1 MSIND
6 WIAPDAMK
14 GKVVFITGGGSGINL
29 GIGKTFARVGAD
41 VAICGRSLERLEG
54 AARELEALGAR
65 VSASVADVRDY
76 DALAAALETS
86 RRELG
91 SVDVLVCGAAG
102 NFVARA
108 EAMNAKG
115 FRTVVEIDLLGSFNA
130 SHAAFGQLKETRGS
144 ILFISAGQSVMPFV
158 GQSHGGAA
166 KAGIDNLMA
175 SLALEWGRFGIR
187 SNALVPGAI
196 AGTEGMKRLDEAA
209 GEDTWTSMIPLGRYG
224 GTDEVGAMAVMLSLP
239 LSSYVTGTRV
249 VVDGGMALSGSG
261 LYNRAVSLPALER
274 LTKMPPR

>member
-1 MSIND
+1 MGINE

-14 GKVVFITGGGSGINL
+14 GKVVFITGGASGINL

-41 VAICGRSLERLEG
+41 VAICGRSADKLER
-54 AARELEALGAR
+54 AAEELRGLGAR
-65 VSASVADVRDY
+65 VSATVADVRDY
-76 DALAAALETS
+76 DALAAALEAS
-86 RRELG
+86 RTALG

-130 SHAAFGQLKETRGS
+130 SHAAFGQLKQTRGS
-144 ILFISAGQSVMPFV
+144 IIFISAGQAVMPFV

-187 SNALVPGAI
+187 SNSLVPGAI
-196 AGTEGMKRLDEAA
+196 SGTEGMKRLGEAA
-209 GEDTWTSMIPLGRYG
+209 GEETWMSMIPLGRYG
-224 GTDEVGAMAVMLSLP
+224 EAEEIGAMAVMLSLP
-239 LSSYVTGTRV
+239 LSSYVTGARI

-261 LYNRAVSLPALER
+261 IYNRMIPLP
-274 LTKMPPR
+274 PIGG

>member
-29 GIGKTFARVGAD
+29 GIGKTFAKVGAD
-41 VAICGRSLERLEG
+41 VAICGRSMERLQG

-65 VSASVADVRDY
+65 VSANVADVRDY
-76 DALAAALETS
+76 DALAGALETS

-102 NFVARA
+102 NFVA
-108 EAMNAKG
+108 MNAKG

-130 SHAAFGQLKETRGS
+130 AHAAFGQLRETRGS
-144 ILFISAGQSVMPFV
+144 MLFISAGQAVMPFI

-187 SNALVPGAI
+187 SNSLVPGAI
-196 AGTEGMKRLDEAA
+196 AGTEGMKRLGEAA
-209 GEDTWTSMIPLGRYG
+209 GEETWTSMIPLGRYG
-224 GTDEVGAMAVMLSLP
+224 ETEEVGAMAVMLSLP

-261 LYNRAVSLPALER
+261 LYNRAIATPALER
-274 LTKMPPR
+274 LA

>member
-1 MSIND
+1 MDIND

-41 VAICGRSLERLEG
+41 IALCGRSAERLEG

-65 VSASVADVRDY
+65 VSTSVADVRDY
-76 DALAAALETS
+76 DALAAALATS

-130 SHAAFGQLKETRGS
+130 AHAAFGQLRETRGS
-144 ILFISAGQSVMPFV
+144 ILFISAGQAVMPFV

-187 SNALVPGAI
+187 SNSVVPGAI
-196 AGTEGMKRLDEAA
+196 SGTEGMKRLAEAA
-209 GEDTWTSMIPLGRYG
+209 GEETWKSMIPLARYG
-224 GTDEVGAMAVMLSLP
+224 EVEEIGAMAVMLSLP
-239 LSSYVTGTRV
+239 LSAYVTGARI
-249 VVDGGMALSGSG
+249 VVDGGIALSGSG
-261 LYNRAVSLPALER
+261 IFNQKIALPAMGEESR
-274 LTKMPPR
+274 QASA

>member
-1 MSIND
+1 MNIND

-29 GIGKTFARVGAD
+29 GIGKSFAQVGAD
-41 VAICGRSLERLEG
+41 IAICGRSQERLDG
-54 AARELEALGAR
+54 AAKELEALGAR
-65 VSASVADVRDY
+65 VSANVADVRDY
-76 DALAAALETS
+76 DALGSALEAS
-86 RRELG
+86 RKDLG

-130 SHAAFGQLKETRGS
+130 AHAAFGQLKETHGS
-144 ILFISAGQSVMPFV
+144 ILFISAGQAVMPFV

-187 SNALVPGAI
+187 SNSIVPGAI
-196 AGTEGMKRLDEAA
+196 AGTEGMKRLGEAA
-209 GEDTWTSMIPLGRYG
+209 GDETWRSMIPLGRYG
-224 GTDEVGAMAVMLSLP
+224 EAEEIGAMAVMLSLP
-239 LSSYVTGTRV
+239 LASYVTGTRF

-261 LYNRAVSLPALER
+261 IYNRCIPLPSLGI
-274 LTKMPPR
+274 

>member
-29 GIGKTFARVGAD
+29 GIGKTFAKVGAD
-41 VAICGRSLERLEG
+41 VAICGRSMERLQG

-65 VSASVADVRDY
+65 VSANVADVRDY

-130 SHAAFGQLKETRGS
+130 AHAAFGQLRETRGS
-144 ILFISAGQSVMPFV
+144 MLFISAGQAVMPFI

-187 SNALVPGAI
+187 SNSLVPGAI
-196 AGTEGMKRLDEAA
+196 AGTEGMKRLGEAA
-209 GEDTWTSMIPLGRYG
+209 GEETWTSMIPLGRYG
-224 GTDEVGAMAVMLSLP
+224 ETEEVGAMAVMLSLP

-261 LYNRAVSLPALER
+261 LYNRAIATPALER
-274 LTKMPPR
+274 LA